1 MRYNDEEPCEISSF
15 ISVLALNLSS
25 RIFSKFFSS
34 KYGSRSKSIPFCSQY
49 AVLIKSRSWTASYWE
64 APLSV

>member
-1 MRYNDEEPCEISSF
+1 M
-15 ISVLALNLSS
+15 NLSS